1 MYLTAPIL
9 RCAFKP
15 SVNVSGALP
24 SSFSRASVASSFL
37 RSDLVPISISGV
49 AGQWYWSSGY
59 HCVQEEERGREEEEE
74 EGGNERY
81 RGGGECQYKGV
92 SHNSGIVLTNLIRY
106 ILIWGRAVQGKAN

>member
-59 HCVQEEERGREEEEE
+59 HCVFKRKRGEGRRRRRRKVGMRDIEGEES
-74 EGGNERY
+74 
-81 RGGGECQYKGV
+81 V
-92 SHNSGIVLTNLIRY
+92 STWVLATTVVLS
-106 ILIWGRAVQGKAN
+106 

>member
-49 AGQWYWSSGY
+49 AGQWY
-59 HCVQEEERGREEEEE
+59 
-74 EGGNERY
+74 
-81 RGGGECQYKGV
+81 
-92 SHNSGIVLTNLIRY
+92 
-106 ILIWGRAVQGKAN
+106 